1 MDSYDCLYPRELD
14 GSGIRRH
21 SILKNNIS
29 DIQKR
34 RQSSS
39 MEHNEEKNSGQRKLS
54 INQHGDRKLSIN
66 QQGERKL
73 SINQQGNCLYLKH
86 TENSYRR
93 LSILQAEGQNDDEP
107 RRRSSLWKPGDQR
120 MSIFSAISEK
130 NDCDDF
136 PVDSTSA
143 DIAEINSEIQRVE
156 HFMDAKNKHLELDQL
171 QDDLKTLKKSVEFDE
186 ELVRQQLKESRKS
199 TVGGYM
205 YKRRS
210 VTKAAYL

>member
-1 MDSYDCLYPRELD
+1 MDSYHCSYPRELD
-14 GSGIRRH
+14 DSGIGRH

-39 MEHNEEKNSGQRKLS
+39 MEHEQKNNDQRKLS
-54 INQHGDRKLSIN
+54 INQNGERKLSIN
-66 QQGERKL
+66 QQGERKF

-93 LSILQAEGQNDDEP
+93 LSIVQAEGQNDDKP
-107 RRRSSLWKPGDQR
+107 RGRGSSRKPGDRR
-120 MSIFSAISEK
+120 MSIFSEMFEK
-130 NDCDDF
+130 NDYDDF
-136 PVDSTSA
+136 PVDSTIA

-171 QDDLKTLKKSVEFDE
+171 QDNLKTEKI
-186 ELVRQQLKESRKS
+186 
-199 TVGGYM
+199 
-205 YKRRS
+205 RR
-210 VTKAAYL
+210 V